1 MPRGPEWPA
10 LEQEIAQLR
19 SRFEALRQSAALP
32 GAELSRLLDA
42 AFAELDGAIDLASSL
57 RAGAAGA
64 AAGAPRSEAA
74 DAERRLLRAVFQ
86 DAPAPLFLLERDG
99 TIRRANRRAAELLGS
114 RPGYATGKLLTAFVD
129 LRSRAAVQTQL
140 AAAVRT
146 GKPRRAQCSLL
157 SPDGPVETVLVLEA
171 ITLPHDPGL
180 VIAAASRASLVADP
194 GTAAEPGTTRARG
207 AAGGQS
213 RTGPGGA
220 PAVPRPPGPGP
231 GAARQISG
239 GAADFDGDA
248 PGQGG
253 PGELGDALAIRA
265 VEAITQRLDL
275 VTAATRL
282 LLENATFNESVTLRQ
297 CARLLASELATWVIV
312 DVERRQRLR
321 RQVVIGPQDH
331 DSAALARALTGA
343 DTPAD
348 SVTRQVFD
356 SGSSTLVAHAEN
368 IDILGPGPDG
378 VPLLMLLGATSLLSV
393 SLTDGQHSYGVLTL
407 ARQGG
412 EGPFE
417 IADLGLVEELG
428 EQLALAIRV
437 DRMFRRRSEIADA
450 LQASLLPRELPAL
463 PGIDIAAAY
472 VAATEGLEIGG
483 DFYDVYASPGGWGI
497 AIGDVCGK
505 GEEAAA
511 VTASARYA
519 IRVLAHR
526 NPDPGEVLRQAN
538 EIMLAE
544 RFEDRYVTACA
555 AHLSWRDDA
564 VRVVLGSAGHPGPAV
579 VKPDGDVQMLDGGG
593 MALGLFA
600 AAEPSVQ
607 EIDLRPGDLLFMFT
621 DGVTEARSPE
631 LEYFEEQLTDQLS
644 ALAGRPPSEVCSA
657 MQALVLE
664 FSMNDLR
671 DDMTMLVLRVGRP
684 PSA

>member
-1 MPRGPEWPA
+1 MA
-10 LEQEIAQLR
+10 LVPDRAAPEQEIAQLR

-32 GAELSRLLDA
+32 GAEFPLLLDA
-42 AFAELDGAIDLASSL
+42 AFAELDGAIDLAASL
-57 RAGAAGA
+57 RSGAAGP
-64 AAGAPRSEAA
+64 APGRRSDAA

-86 DAPAPLFLLERDG
+86 DAPAPLFLLEGDG
-99 TIRRANRRAAELLGS
+99 TIRRANRRAADLLGS

-146 GKPRRAQCSLL
+146 GKPRRAHCSLL
-157 SPDGPVETVLVLEA
+157 SPDGPVEIVLALEA

-180 VIAAASRASLVADP
+180 VIAAASRASSAAQQAGPASP
-194 GTAAEPGTTRARG
+194 GDQAQAARG
-207 AAGGQS
+207 GPAGPEDGE
-213 RTGPGGA
+213 
-220 PAVPRPPGPGP
+220 PRPHTPPGPGETL
-231 GAARQISG
+231 AA
-239 GAADFDGDA
+239 
-248 PGQGG
+248 
-253 PGELGDALAIRA
+253 RA

-321 RQVVIGPQDH
+321 RQVVIGPSDP
-331 DSAALARALTGA
+331 DSTALARALTGA
-343 DTPAD
+343 DPPAD
-348 SVTRQVFD
+348 SLTRQVFE
-356 SGSSTLVAHAEN
+356 SGSSALIAHVEN
-368 IDILGPGPDG
+368 IDLLGAGPDG
-378 VPLLMLLGATSLLSV
+378 VPLLMRLGATSLLSV
-393 SLTDGQHSYGVLTL
+393 PLNDGEHNYGVLTL
-407 ARQGG
+407 ARQAS

-463 PGIDIAAAY
+463 PGVEIAAAY
-472 VAATEGLEIGG
+472 VAATEGLEVGG
-483 DFYDVYASPGGWGI
+483 DFYDVYATPGGWGI

-511 VTASARYA
+511 VTASARHA
-519 IRVLAHR
+519 IRVLAYGHR
-526 NPDPGEVLRQAN
+526 DPGDVLRQAN

-544 RFEDRYVTACA
+544 QFEDRFITACA
-555 AHLSWRDDA
+555 AHLSWRDDT

-579 VKPDGDVQMLDGGG
+579 VRPDGEVRMLDGGG
-593 MALGLFA
+593 MALGLFPG
-600 AAEPSVQ
+600 AEPATQ

-621 DGVTEARSPE
+621 DGVTEARNPQFR
-631 LEYFEEQLTDQLS
+631 YFEERLTDQLS
-644 ALAGRPPSEVCSA
+644 ALAGRPPGEVCSA

-664 FSMNDLR
+664 FSLNDLR

-684 PSA
+684 PSG